1 MFLGVDYIN
10 RIVGV
15 QLTPEVQIE
24 LLGRMQLQA
33 RLGLFIF
40 VWVEGGCFETVGRK
54 GGGSVHVNLRRCWL
68 M

>member
-1 MFLGVDYIN
+1 MYMSLGVDYIN

-40 VWVEGGCFETVGRK
+40 V
-54 GGGSVHVNLRRCWL
+54 
-68 M
+68 